1 MKNYNKSSLKALGII
16 MIIFAIIYGLVGTM
30 DLAGVLSGALPGHES
45 QEILIVALGYAVAL
59 LALICGVACVTG
71 KVGTAKTM
79 GLIFAILGLASLIY
93 QQVTNGTFSIVDFLA
108 MCYGVAIYSI
118 ASKTEE

>member
-45 QEILIVALGYAVAL
+45 Q
-59 LALICGVACVTG
+59 
-71 KVGTAKTM
+71 
-79 GLIFAILGLASLIY
+79 
-93 QQVTNGTFSIVDFLA
+93 
-108 MCYGVAIYSI
+108 
-118 ASKTEE
+118 